1 MLSRRHLRVKV
12 LQALYAFFQ
21 SEGDDIAK
29 GEKQLLTST
38 DKLYELYIHQLS
50 FLVRLYD
57 YNKNRIEEAR
67 KKYYPTESDLNPNLR
82 LADNKVIAQIDE
94 NKDFRRWHTKL
105 KINWGDEENMFHKLL
120 QEIRTGEEYL
130 KLISQETWTYKE
142 DKELASLLI
151 TNYIAD
157 YELLRNYFEDRSIFW
172 ADEDFDI
179 SIMMVLKTLK
189 LYKENWGPDHHL
201 PPLFKAEED
210 GDEDEEGEDRE
221 YMIKLFRYTILRSE
235 ENGKLIEEQAEN
247 WELERIA
254 LMDIIIMKM
263 ALTELMVFPSI
274 PIKVTIN
281 EYIEISK
288 SYSSLKS
295 KLFINGILDKL
306 TIKLKRDGKIVKMG
320 RGLME

>member
-29 GEKQLLTST
+29 GEKLLVTST

-50 FLVRLYD
+50 FLVRFVD
-57 YNKNRIEEAR
+57 YSRNRIEEAKR
-67 KKYYPTESDLNPNLR
+67 KFYPTEEDLNPNTR
-82 LADNKVIAQIDE
+82 LIDNKFIIQIDE
-94 NKDFRRWHTKL
+94 NKDFNRWRNRL
-105 KINWGDEENMFHKLL
+105 KINWADEENMFHKLF
-120 QEIRTGEEYL
+120 QEVKSGADYNEMISRPYSGY
-130 KLISQETWTYKE
+130 KDDKDLIS
-142 DKELASLLI
+142 LLV
-151 TNYIAD
+151 TNYIPD
-157 YELLRNYFEDRSIFW
+157 FELLRMYFEDRSIFW
-172 ADEDFDI
+172 SDEDFDI
-179 SIMMVLKTLK
+179 SIYMLIKTLQ
-189 LYKENWGPDHHL
+189 LYKESWGAEHPL
-201 PPLFKAEED
+201 PSLFKTED
-210 GDEDEEGEDRE
+210 DDNTEDDDRQ
-221 YMIKLFRYTILRSE
+221 YMLKLFRYAILRSE
-235 ENGKLIEEQAEN
+235 ETGKLIEEQAEN

-288 SYSSLKS
+288 SYSSMKS

-306 TIKLKRDGKIVKMG
+306 VIKLKREEKIVKMG